1 MKLKW
6 IAIPVVIMVVLLIFV
21 FFPKKNKD
29 IPENLIGKWT
39 TSAPKYED
47 RFIEITKETFV
58 YGLGGDKE
66 DVYFIS
72 NLETNPERNKLLY
85 AISFKNKDGLEFTR
99 SFYYDP
105 ENGGT
110 IQFKHQEHI
119 KWTKEKNDTVEE
131 NVKTDQNK
139 KAGQNET
146 NS

>member
-1 MKLKW
+1 MKLTW

-39 TSAPKYED
+39 TSAPGYED

-58 YGLGGDKE
+58 YGLGGDKK

-85 AISFKNKDGLEFTR
+85 TISFKNKDGLEFTR
-99 SFYYDP
+99 SFYYDS
-105 ENGGT
+105 ENGEA
-110 IQFKHQEHI
+110 IKFKHQEHI
-119 KWTKEKNDTVEE
+119 QWRKMKDDASKENSR
-131 NVKTDQNK
+131 TDQNK
-139 KAGQNET
+139 KAG
-146 NS
+146 

>member
-6 IAIPVVIMVVLLIFV
+6 IVIPLVIVVATITMFH
-21 FFPKKNKD
+21 FKKNRD
-29 IPENLIGKWT
+29 IPLDLIGKWT
-39 TSAPKYED
+39 TSAPGYED
-47 RFIEITKETFV
+47 RFIEITKETIV
-58 YGLGGDKE
+58 YGLGGDKK

-85 AISFKNKDGLEFTR
+85 TISFKNKDGLEFTR

-119 KWTKEKNDTVEE
+119 EWRKEKGEDFKQNSEP
-131 NVKTDQNK
+131 DQK
-139 KAGQNET
+139 
-146 NS
+146 

>member
-6 IAIPVVIMVVLLIFV
+6 IVIPLVIVVVLLIFV

-29 IPENLIGKWT
+29 IPENLIGEWT
-39 TSAPKYED
+39 TSAPGYED
-47 RFIEITKETFV
+47 RFIEITKETIV
-58 YGLGGDKE
+58 YGLGGDKK

-85 AISFKNKDGLEFTR
+85 TISFKNKDGLEFTR

-119 KWTKEKNDTVEE
+119 EWRKEKGEDFKQNSEP
-131 NVKTDQNK
+131 DQK
-139 KAGQNET
+139 
-146 NS
+146 

>member
-1 MKLKW
+1 MKLTW
-6 IAIPVVIMVVLLIFV
+6 IAIPVVILVVLLIFV

-39 TSAPKYED
+39 TSAPGYED

-58 YGLGGDKE
+58 YGLGGDKK

-85 AISFKNKDGLEFTR
+85 TISFKNKDGLEFTR

-105 ENGGT
+105 GNGGT
-110 IQFKHQEHI
+110 IQFKHQKHI
-119 KWTKEKNDTVEE
+119 AWRKMKDDASKE
-131 NVKTDQNK
+131 
-139 KAGQNET
+139 

>member
-6 IAIPVVIMVVLLIFV
+6 IAIPVVIMVVLLMFV

-72 NLETNPERNKLLY
+72 NLETNPKGNKLLY
-85 AISFKNKDGLEFTR
+85 TISFKNKDGLEFTR

>member
-6 IAIPVVIMVVLLIFV
+6 IAILVVIMVVFLIFV

-29 IPENLIGKWT
+29 IPENLIGEWT
-39 TSAPKYED
+39 TSAPEYED

-58 YGLGGDKE
+58 YGLGGDKK

-72 NLETNPERNKLLY
+72 NLETNPKGNKLLY
-85 AISFKNKDGLEFTR
+85 TISFKNKDGLEFTR

-110 IQFKHQEHI
+110 ILFKHQEHI
-119 KWTKEKNDTVEE
+119 EWRKMKDDASTE
-131 NVKTDQNK
+131 N
-139 KAGQNET
+139 
-146 NS
+146 S

>member
-6 IAIPVVIMVVLLIFV
+6 IIIPVLIVVAAILTISCS
-21 FFPKKNKD
+21 KKHRD
-29 IPENLIGKWT
+29 IPEKLIGKWI
-39 TSAPKYED
+39 TSAPRYED
-47 RFIEITKETFV
+47 RFIEITKETIA

-66 DVYFIS
+66 DINFIS
-72 NLETNPERNKLLY
+72 SIEESLEGNRILY
-85 AISFKNKDGLEFTR
+85 SITYKNKEGLAFTR
-99 SFYYDP
+99 FFYYHP

-119 KWTKEKNDTVEE
+119 TWRKMKNDVSKE
-131 NVKTDQNK
+131 NSEPDQNK

>member
-1 MKLKW
+1 MKLTW

-39 TSAPKYED
+39 TSAPGYED

-58 YGLGGDKE
+58 YGLGGDKK

-72 NLETNPERNKLLY
+72 NLETNPKGNKLLY
-85 AISFKNKDGLEFTR
+85 TISFKNKDGLKFTR
-99 SFYYDP
+99 SFYCDP
-105 ENGGT
+105 ENRGV

-119 KWTKEKNDTVEE
+119 EWRKMKDDASKE
-131 NVKTDQNK
+131 
-139 KAGQNET
+139 